1 MDGWMEV
8 FHVEQLFCCPKS
20 NCKLYLHSSINTI
33 IVLHNVCSP
42 PSPLRVDRAMIA
54 PQTSPCVC
62 VACQFMARTGGET
75 VWLKANTKPYEKASK
90 MTAGSRAE
98 RREGSVRRADLQV
111 RQTCGKPPAQT
122 CTFRAKF
129 GPGNRENHTRTP
141 ERHRRRMLSSGPVRL
156 EPLVGEFLVH
166 RYIRFRFCV
175 SVAVAVWAPPI
186 VLKHWGNPLRWENE
200 RPHPLQPRRWWCFV
214 SLWPKRQQQNSH
226 QL

>member
-1 MDGWMEV
+1 MSIHGAYRWGNSLIKSKHKAIRES
-8 FHVEQLFCCPKS
+8 EQNDS
-20 NCKLYLHSSINTI
+20 RN
-33 IVLHNVCSP
+33 
-42 PSPLRVDRAMIA
+42 
-54 PQTSPCVC
+54 
-62 VACQFMARTGGET
+62 
-75 VWLKANTKPYEKASK
+75 
-90 MTAGSRAE
+90 GSRAE

-141 ERHRRRMLSSGPVRL
+141 ERHRRRMLSTGPVRS

-186 VLKHWGNPLRWENE
+186 VLKPGETLYGGKMKGRISSNPEGGGVLLACGQSASSKTPTNYSSSR
-200 RPHPLQPRRWWCFV
+200 RPHTPNARWC
-214 SLWPKRQQQNSH
+214 
-226 QL
+226 